1 MRRSWPTRLSFLM
14 ILIIIVTMVAV
25 AYGYSSVSSSNHKF
39 PHYKYKA
46 PSPPKT
52 YSPYRYFSP
61 PPVTGSDSGAYD
73 R

>member
-1 MRRSWPTRLSFLM
+1 MRRSWPTRLIFLM
-14 ILIIIVTMVAV
+14 ILTIIVTMIAV
-25 AYGYSSVSSSNHKF
+25 AYSSSNHKF

-46 PSPPKT
+46 PAPPTT

-61 PPVTGSDSGAYD
+61 PPVTDSDSGAYD